1 MATRVRLKRYRSIQ
15 SLYPRFSVV
24 AYFCLFS
31 FFFLVCLCVCVLSI
45 PVLVARAAVT
55 HFPSA
60 HTYTQQQTCAR
71 TCTPTHRHHHL
82 IRSSNP
88 FFVPTCQQSYI
99 NNDVMRSPFVFFFL
113 FLILFIK
120 SVIIRIYSTIGR

>member
-31 FFFLVCLCVCVLSI
+31 FFFVFVCVLSI
-45 PVLVARAAVT
+45 LVLVARAAVT

-88 FFVPTCQQSYI
+88 FLVPMCQQSYI
-99 NNDVMRSPFVFFFL
+99 NNDVTRSPFVFFFL